1 MACFCVIIS
10 NSLSSYEGCRVA
22 SFCEKEY
29 DRQSN
34 NIVFCF
40 FFCCHLPGMCHS
52 LSKHFWQIPV
62 FHCGHL
68 RNSVIQWMRK
78 HSINSWPA
86 LWNENSPFDF
96 LPPYFFFFFHKHAAC
111 SALLGYIYWS
121 ILQVLYGRNTLLVI
135 HSVFQCTTFGDS
147 YQVWCKGSGEKGQN
161 SVSPQL

>member
-96 LPPYFFFFFHKHAAC
+96 LPPYFFFFSSK
-111 SALLGYIYWS
+111 SMLLVLHSLGTSIGLFCKSFMEETHYLLS
-121 ILQVLYGRNTLLVI
+121 ILSSSVLLLETAIRSGAKDLGRRVRI
-135 HSVFQCTTFGDS
+135 V
-147 YQVWCKGSGEKGQN
+147 
-161 SVSPQL
+161 

>member
-22 SFCEKEY
+22 SFCEKVY

-96 LPPYFFFFFHKHAAC
+96 LPPYFFFFLPQAC
-111 SALLGYIYWS
+111 CLFCTPW
-121 ILQVLYGRNTLLVI
+121 VHLLVYFASPLWKKHI
-135 HSVFQCTTFGDS
+135 TCYPFCLPVYYFWRQLSGLVQRIWGE
-147 YQVWCKGSGEKGQN
+147 GSE
-161 SVSPQL
+161 